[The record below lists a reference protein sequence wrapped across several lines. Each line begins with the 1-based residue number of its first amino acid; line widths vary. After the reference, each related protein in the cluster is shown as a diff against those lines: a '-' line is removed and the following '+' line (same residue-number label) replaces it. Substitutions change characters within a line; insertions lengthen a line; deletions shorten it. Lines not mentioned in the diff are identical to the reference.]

1 MWAFFGRVEDVAACL
16 PGASL
21 DGGEKDGVVNGK
33 MRVKVG
39 PISAEFSGVAQITRD
54 EAAHRGAI
62 VGSGRDTRSNSA
74 TRGIV
79 AYSVKPDEGGA
90 GSRVDVDV
98 GYTLTGMLAQFGR
111 SGLVQDIASRLTA
124 AFAQNLE
131 ARLSAGSDGAAAPPL
146 VRELNAGSLITT
158 VLLGR
163 VKDLVQKDLR
173 PRLTRSRGG
182 VERRISKLERSSCL
196 SYGEGPMGKFSAIY
210 DRSRVPLY
218 LQVASVMRQR
228 INSGYWAE
236 GEQIS
241 TLEELEEEFSL
252 ARVTIRQAIEL
263 LRAEGLLQAQQG
275 RGTFVSGRPVNN
287 RWLNLATDFDSL
299 VESIRNNVLKR
310 VFIQRDAEPP
320 VLIPGEGNPA
330 NAYTFFRSVQF
341 NSGKPFSV
349 VNLHLDQ
356 RLFLRDS
363 KRFTRSA
370 ALPKIVEMEDVVITH
385 AYQRFTIGVADPE
398 TADLLEIGLG
408 EPTADCQLTSS
419 TTRTSRSTSPTSTTS
434 RIASFCAAICFSTAH
449 RATRPAPAP
458 RARRPRSPLHIGP
471 DPAAS

>member
-1 MWAFFGRVEDVAACL
+1 
-16 PGASL
+16 
-21 DGGEKDGVVNGK
+21 
-33 MRVKVG
+33 
-39 PISAEFSGVAQITRD
+39 
-54 EAAHRGAI
+54 
-62 VGSGRDTRSNSA
+62 
-74 TRGIV
+74 
-79 AYSVKPDEGGA
+79 
-90 GSRVDVDV
+90 
-98 GYTLTGMLAQFGR
+98 
-111 SGLVQDIASRLTA
+111 
-124 AFAQNLE
+124 
-131 ARLSAGSDGAAAPPL
+131 
-146 VRELNAGSLITT
+146 
-158 VLLGR
+158 
-163 VKDLVQKDLR
+163 
-173 PRLTRSRGG
+173 
-182 VERRISKLERSSCL
+182 
-196 SYGEGPMGKFSAIY
+196 MGKFSAIY

-275 RGTFVSGRPVNN
+275 RGTFVSGRAVNN
-287 RWLNLATDFDSL
+287 RWLDLATDFDSL

-330 NAYTFFRSVQF
+330 NAYTFLRSVQF

-356 RLFLRDS
+356 KLFLRDS

-408 EPTADCQLTSS
+408 EPTADCQLTVVDDKDVAIYVADIHYLKNCFVL
-419 TTRTSRSTSPTSTTS
+419 RSDLLKNSPPYQVSGAKA
-434 RIASFCAAICFSTAH
+434 RAASGAAIPEH
-449 RATRPAPAP
+449 G
-458 RARRPRSPLHIGP
+458 PLVAP
-471 DPAAS
+471 DPSDS

>member
-1 MWAFFGRVEDVAACL
+1 
-16 PGASL
+16 
-21 DGGEKDGVVNGK
+21 
-33 MRVKVG
+33 
-39 PISAEFSGVAQITRD
+39 
-54 EAAHRGAI
+54 
-62 VGSGRDTRSNSA
+62 
-74 TRGIV
+74 
-79 AYSVKPDEGGA
+79 
-90 GSRVDVDV
+90 
-98 GYTLTGMLAQFGR
+98 
-111 SGLVQDIASRLTA
+111 
-124 AFAQNLE
+124 
-131 ARLSAGSDGAAAPPL
+131 
-146 VRELNAGSLITT
+146 
-158 VLLGR
+158 
-163 VKDLVQKDLR
+163 
-173 PRLTRSRGG
+173 
-182 VERRISKLERSSCL
+182 
-196 SYGEGPMGKFSAIY
+196 MGKFSAIY

-236 GEQIS
+236 GERIS

-330 NAYTFFRSVQF
+330 KAYTFLRSVQF

-408 EPTADCQLTSS
+408 EPTADCQLTVLDDKDVAIYVADIHYLKNCFVL
-419 TTRTSRSTSPTSTTS
+419 RSDLLKHSPPPQVAGAKA
-434 RIASFCAAICFSTAH
+434 RVAAAGAAAEPRPPIGTD
-449 RATRPAPAP
+449 RAG
-458 RARRPRSPLHIGP
+458 S
-471 DPAAS
+471 